1 MFKKLVLT
9 ILFIIEIPFLPF
21 VIIWAI
27 IDDYRNKL
35 KIKMKA

>member
-1 MFKKLVLT
+1 MLKKLLLI
-9 ILFIIEIPFLPF
+9 ILFIIEIPFIPF

-27 IDDYRNKL
+27 IDDYRDKL